1 MSHESR
7 GGEPLVARQDRA
19 QWRASRVEATDDP
32 RPTRHARSTSP
43 GGRACPR
50 PPRFAVGRAPRGAPP
65 AAGRRHARR
74 GRQARGGRRHG
85 GDRRRGRHEQ
95 DSRLP
100 ALRRP
105 GRAPRRGLQPGRRAA
120 AVETPRGDREQQ
132 LPAGD
137 GGRGDRDLP
146 GLPRGRPRAL
156 PVRRAPAERRPAD
169 RGRPGQQP
177 LRPRRRAGRGRRVRR
192 PAGGRPR
199 SGGRRAVGPRRR
211 RPGPFGRRLVAARRA
226 PHAPQRTRCSSD
238 RSGLGR
244 PLRRREHPSGGQ
256 VTSSLPGTVDPQ
268 KIQEVLDGRW
278 AHVRRDARE
287 NLRDEE
293 FLPVYG
299 ETMQEA
305 RERVTRMSKRL
316 ADSGRVGLGFP
327 KEYGGE
333 SDSGGSVTSIE
344 MLAFGDLSLM
354 VKAGVQWGLFGGALQ
369 LLGTKRQHD
378 KYLRDVMSFDL
389 PGCFAMTETGHGS
402 DVQQLRTTCT
412 YDPATQTFDLHT
424 PHQAARKDYIGNAAK
439 DGRMAVV
446 FAQLIT
452 QGKNRGVHAWLV
464 PIRDENGNPMPG
476 VTIGDDG
483 PKAGLLGVDN
493 GRLTFDHVTVPRDML
508 LDRYGQVAEDGTY
521 TSSIENETRRF
532 FTMLGTL
539 VRGRVSVGGSAAS
552 ATKLALDIAVRY
564 GDVRRQFAAPGDD
577 REIVINDYLVHQ
589 RKLLP
594 ALATSYGLHFA
605 QGELVE
611 LMHDVQGA
619 ADLDEGAQR
628 ELESRAAGL
637 KVAQTWHATRTI
649 QMCREACGGAGY
661 LQENRLPHLKADTDV
676 FTTFE
681 GDNTVLLQLVAKGL
695 LTGYRDTFG
704 SLDGW
709 GRVGFIADMVRETV
723 LERTAARALIA
734 RLVDAVPG
742 RDDEVPML
750 DRGWQLKMFEFR
762 EKHSLEGAI
771 RRLRKNST
779 TEGMAP
785 FDMFNDVQDHVL
797 KTAQT
802 HIDRI
807 VLEALV
813 AGIERTP
820 DPAAKA
826 LLGRVCDLYAL
837 STIEADKGWFLEHG
851 RLTPTR
857 AKALTGAVNDL
868 LKQLRPHMRT
878 LVDAFAIPDAWLNC
892 AIVAEEP
899 GRQETMAEHDAAL
912 RAAGAQP
919 QADATATDLEMAP
932 AQ

>member
-1 MSHESR
+1 VTNS
-7 GGEPLVARQDRA
+7 
-19 QWRASRVEATDDP
+19 
-32 RPTRHARSTSP
+32 
-43 GGRACPR
+43 
-50 PPRFAVGRAPRGAPP
+50 
-65 AAGRRHARR
+65 
-74 GRQARGGRRHG
+74 
-85 GDRRRGRHEQ
+85 
-95 DSRLP
+95 LP
-100 ALRRP
+100 A
-105 GRAPRRGLQPGRRAA
+105 
-120 AVETPRGDREQQ
+120 
-132 LPAGD
+132 
-137 GGRGDRDLP
+137 
-146 GLPRGRPRAL
+146 
-156 PVRRAPAERRPAD
+156 
-169 RGRPGQQP
+169 
-177 LRPRRRAGRGRRVRR
+177 
-192 PAGGRPR
+192 
-199 SGGRRAVGPRRR
+199 S
-211 RPGPFGRRLVAARRA
+211 
-226 PHAPQRTRCSSD
+226 
-238 RSGLGR
+238 
-244 PLRRREHPSGGQ
+244 
-256 VTSSLPGTVDPQ
+256 VDPTV
-268 KIQEVLDGRW
+268 IQEVLDGRW

-287 NLRDEE
+287 NLRDPD

-299 ETMQEA
+299 ESMQDA
-305 RERVTRMSKRL
+305 RDRVTRASRKL
-316 ADSGRVGLGFP
+316 AESGRVGFGFP

-333 SDSGGSVTSIE
+333 DDSGGSVSSIE

-369 LLGTKRQHD
+369 LLGSKRQHD

-412 YDPATQTFDLHT
+412 YDPATQCFDLHT

-446 FAQLIT
+446 FAQLLT
-452 QGKNRGVHAWLV
+452 QGKNHGVHAWLV
-464 PIRDENGNPMPG
+464 PIRNEDGTPCEG

-483 PKAGLLGVDN
+483 PKAGLNGVDN
-493 GRLTFDHVTVPRDML
+493 GRLTFDHVQVPRDML
-508 LDRYGQVAEDGTY
+508 LDHYGQVAEDGTY

-539 VRGRVSVGGSAAS
+539 VRGRVSVGGSAGS
-552 ATKLALDIAVRY
+552 ATKLALDIAARY
-564 GDVRRQFAAPGDD
+564 GDVRRQFAAPGED

-594 ALATSYGLHFA
+594 ALAKTYALHFA

-611 LMHDVQGA
+611 TMHDVQTAVHVHGQEI
-619 ADLDEGAQR
+619 DEQAQR

-637 KVAQTWHATRTI
+637 KVAQTWHATQTI

-709 GRVGFIADMVRETV
+709 GRIGFIADMVRETV
-723 LERTAARALIA
+723 LERTAARALIQ

-762 EKHSLEGAI
+762 EKHALEGAI
-771 RRLRKNST
+771 RRLRKNAG

-802 HIDRI
+802 HIERI
-807 VLEALV
+807 VLEAFV
-813 AGIERTP
+813 AGVDRTT
-820 DPAAKA
+820 DPAAKQ
-826 LLGRVCDLYAL
+826 LLDTLCDLYAL
-837 STIEADKGWFLEHG
+837 SAIEADKAWFLEHG
-851 RLTPTR
+851 QLTPSR
-857 AKALTGAVNDL
+857 AKLLTSAVNQL
-868 LKQLRPHMRT
+868 LKDLRPHVIT
-878 LVDAFAIPDAWLNC
+878 LVDAFGIPDEWKAAQILE
-892 AIVAEEP
+892 EEP
-899 GRQETMAEHDAAL
+899 ARQEAMAARDAEL
-912 RAAGAQP
+912 KTGAGG
-919 QADATATDLEMAP
+919 DTVEGTATDLEVAP

>member
-1 MSHESR
+1 
-7 GGEPLVARQDRA
+7 L
-19 QWRASRVEATDDP
+19 T
-32 RPTRHARSTSP
+32 TS
-43 GGRACPR
+43 
-50 PPRFAVGRAPRGAPP
+50 
-65 AAGRRHARR
+65 
-74 GRQARGGRRHG
+74 
-85 GDRRRGRHEQ
+85 
-95 DSRLP
+95 LP
-100 ALRRP
+100 A
-105 GRAPRRGLQPGRRAA
+105 
-120 AVETPRGDREQQ
+120 
-132 LPAGD
+132 
-137 GGRGDRDLP
+137 
-146 GLPRGRPRAL
+146 
-156 PVRRAPAERRPAD
+156 
-169 RGRPGQQP
+169 
-177 LRPRRRAGRGRRVRR
+177 
-192 PAGGRPR
+192 
-199 SGGRRAVGPRRR
+199 S
-211 RPGPFGRRLVAARRA
+211 
-226 PHAPQRTRCSSD
+226 
-238 RSGLGR
+238 
-244 PLRRREHPSGGQ
+244 
-256 VTSSLPGTVDPQ
+256 VDPKALQ
-268 KIQEVLDGRW
+268 DILDGRW
-278 AHVRRDARE
+278 AHIRRDARE
-287 NLRDEE
+287 NLRDPD

-299 ETMQEA
+299 ESVQEA
-305 RERVTRMSKRL
+305 RERVTRAARKL
-316 ADSGRVGLGFP
+316 AESGRVGFGFP

-333 SDSGGSVTSIE
+333 DDAGGSVSSIE

-369 LLGTKRQHD
+369 LLGSKRQHD
-378 KYLRDVMSFDL
+378 EYLRDVMSFDL

-412 YDPATQTFDLHT
+412 YDPATQCFDLHT

-452 QGKNRGVHAWLV
+452 QGKNHGVHAWLV
-464 PIRDENGNPMPG
+464 PIRDDQGNPMPG
-476 VTIGDDG
+476 ITIGDDG
-483 PKAGLLGVDN
+483 AKAGLNGVDN
-493 GRLTFDHVTVPRDML
+493 GRLTFDHVQVPRDML

-521 TSSIENETRRF
+521 TSSIEHETRRF

-539 VRGRVSVGGSAAS
+539 VRGRVSVGGSAGS
-552 ATKLALDIAVRY
+552 ATKLALDIATRY
-564 GDVRRQFAAPGDD
+564 GDVRRQFAAPGED

-594 ALATSYGLHFA
+594 ALAKTYALHFA

-611 LMHDVQGA
+611 TMHDVQTAVHVHGQEI
-619 ADLDEGAQR
+619 DEHAQR

-637 KVAQTWHATRTI
+637 KVAQTWHATQTI

-704 SLDGW
+704 SLEGW
-709 GRVGFIADMVRETV
+709 GKIGFIADMVRETV

-762 EKHSLEGAI
+762 EKHALEGAI
-771 RRLRKNST
+771 RRLRRNST
-779 TEGMAP
+779 MEGMAP

-807 VLEALV
+807 VLEAFV
-813 AGIERTP
+813 AGVDRTT
-820 DPAAKA
+820 DPAARR
-826 LLGRVCDLYAL
+826 LLDTLCDLYAL

-851 RLTPTR
+851 QLTPAR
-857 AKALTGAVNDL
+857 AKLLTGTVNQL
-868 LKQLRPHMRT
+868 LKQLRPHLVT
-878 LVDAFAIPDAWLNC
+878 LVDGFGIP
-892 AIVAEEP
+892 AEWKAAQILEEEAD
-899 GRQETMAEHDAAL
+899 RQEAMAARDAEL
-912 RAAGAQP
+912 RAASGESTP
-919 QADATATDLEMAP
+919 DGTATALEVAP